1 MTYEQALAV
10 AQAGETDE
18 DILIIDGV
26 TRAIMVPS
34 GQQFFGVMTDKDVER
49 RKFRCPK
56 VVGDNIDLSQMHL
69 YIHYEN
75 GAGKAGAY
83 MIRDMAVNG
92 DYITFSWVLG
102 ENLLLYKGT
111 VNFLLCAKKAD
122 TNGIIK
128 NVWNTLPAEGTV
140 SEGMEAVDVVE
151 ESRNPDVIEQM
162 LVLLENVSDQP
173 NIANVQV
180 RENIKAGDKVP
191 TLWGKVRK
199 WFLDLGTAAFC
210 SVVNNLAY
218 EAENGVLDA
227 RQGKKL
233 NEAIAKINKT
243 LGDSDISAIGDG
255 TVTNA
260 ISTLNSKPTPSI
272 INESC
277 NFTHTGSGKYEYT
290 NVKIIIPKGSI
301 AILKYEAVWN
311 KGKPSGAALSKS
323 DTVLDDFTIASKCE
337 DIHPICNSYILKA
350 DADLTTLY
358 VWAKYSVK
366 GTENIKICGIILN

>member
-260 ISTLNSKPTPSI
+260 ISTLNSKPST
-272 INESC
+272 
-277 NFTHTGSGKYEYT
+277 
-290 NVKIIIPKGSI
+290 
-301 AILKYEAVWN
+301 LKYITCQIRTEANEVV
-311 KGKPSGAALSKS
+311 
-323 DTVLDDFTIASKCE
+323 VLTKDAIIDGEVPTHSYYIPVIIGQSAT
-337 DIHPICNSYILKA
+337 NSYLC
-350 DADLTTLY
+350 DVRYDNPY
-358 VWAKYSVK
+358 WVVYSSVSQ
-366 GTENIKICGIILN
+366 NITIIFYRCIK